1 MRKDTAKE
9 WLLILALV
17 LLVGFSILLVDDFI
31 EKQPNAATE
40 EMASSKAVRGK
51 VLQVLENKEVESQHS
66 TVETEYTWNTQ
77 ILEILILEGTH
88 EGEKVR
94 AENIMDER
102 VAHSIELNE
111 KDRVLVYIEE
121 NEKGDVAAVNV
132 AGYSREVYLY
142 LLVASFALLLIA
154 VGAMK
159 GVKSIITLSLT
170 AGVVIKI
177 LLPLILEGYN
187 PLVVSVLCC
196 MFIITMTVI
205 VIGGLS
211 KKTFSAIAGTLGGVL
226 FAGFIA
232 FFVGTLIKLS
242 GLGDDE
248 AQMLIYIPQDIS
260 LDFRGLLFAA
270 ILIGTMGAV
279 MDVGMSIA
287 SAMNEI
293 EEQKP
298 EITSRELIQSGMN
311 IGRDI
316 MGTMSNTLILA
327 YTGSSLHLMLLMMA
341 YNIPFLEIINQDM
354 IATEVVRAIAGSM
367 GLILSIPLTAL
378 VAATVGRK
386 W

>member
-1 MRKDTAKE
+1 
-9 WLLILALV
+9 
-17 LLVGFSILLVDDFI
+17 VDDFI
-31 EKQPNAATE
+31 EKQPNVATE

-102 VAHSIELNE
+102 VAYSIELKE

-121 NEKGDVAAVNV
+121 NENGKVAAVNV
-132 AGYSREVYLY
+132 AGYSREGYLY
-142 LLVASFALLLIA
+142 LLIGSFALLLIA

-159 GVKSIITLSLT
+159 GVKSIITLTLT

-177 LLPLILEGYN
+177 LLPLILAGYN
-187 PLVVSVLCC
+187 PLVVSVLSC

-293 EEQKP
+293 EEQ
-298 EITSRELIQSGMN
+298 
-311 IGRDI
+311 
-316 MGTMSNTLILA
+316 A
-327 YTGSSLHLMLLMMA
+327 
-341 YNIPFLEIINQDM
+341 
-354 IATEVVRAIAGSM
+354 
-367 GLILSIPLTAL
+367 
-378 VAATVGRK
+378 
-386 W
+386 

>member
-17 LLVGFSILLVDDFI
+17 LLVVFSILLVDDFI
-31 EKQPNAATE
+31 EKQPNVATE

-102 VAHSIELNE
+102 VAYSIELKE

-121 NEKGDVAAVNV
+121 NENGKVAAVNV
-132 AGYSREVYLY
+132 AGYSREGYLY
-142 LLVASFALLLIA
+142 LLIGSFALLLIA

-170 AGVVIKI
+170 VGVVIKV
-177 LLPLILEGYN
+177 LLPLILAGYN
-187 PLVVSVLCC
+187 PLVVSVVCC

-341 YNIPFLEIINQDM
+341 YQIPFLEIINQDM
-354 IATEVVRAIAGSM
+354 MATEVVRAIAGSM

-378 VAATVGRK
+378 VAGTVGRK

>member
-17 LLVGFSILLVDDFI
+17 LLVVFSILLVDDFL

-51 VLQVLENKEVESQHS
+51 VLQVLESKEVESQHS

-77 ILEILILEGTH
+77 ILEILILEGEH
-88 EGEKVR
+88 EGEQVR

-102 VAHSIELNE
+102 VAHSIELKE

-121 NEKGDVAAVNV
+121 NERGDIAAVNV

-177 LLPLILEGYN
+177 LLPLILAGYN
-187 PLVVSVLCC
+187 PLVVSVVCC

-248 AQMLIYIPQDIS
+248 AQMLVYIPQDIS

>member
-17 LLVGFSILLVDDFI
+17 LLVVFSILLVDDFL

-51 VLQVLENKEVESQHS
+51 VLQVLESKEVESQHS

-77 ILEILILEGTH
+77 ILEILILEGEH
-88 EGEKVR
+88 EGEQVR

-102 VAHSIELNE
+102 VAHSIELKE

-121 NEKGDVAAVNV
+121 NERGDIAAVNV

-177 LLPLILEGYN
+177 LLPLILAGYN
-187 PLVVSVLCC
+187 PLVVSVVCC

-248 AQMLIYIPQDIS
+248 AQMLVYIPQEIS

>member
-1 MRKDTAKE
+1 
-9 WLLILALV
+9 
-17 LLVGFSILLVDDFI
+17 
-31 EKQPNAATE
+31 
-40 EMASSKAVRGK
+40 
-51 VLQVLENKEVESQHS
+51 
-66 TVETEYTWNTQ
+66 
-77 ILEILILEGTH
+77 
-88 EGEKVR
+88 
-94 AENIMDER
+94 MDER

-341 YNIPFLEIINQDM
+341 YQIPFLEIINQDM
-354 IATEVVRAIAGSM
+354 MATEVVRAIAGSM
-367 GLILSIPLTAL
+367 GLILSIPLTVL
-378 VAATVGRK
+378 VAGTVGRK